1 MGDVLEYFCN
11 YCSKKTSGIVICLL
25 TENKKN
31 ERFEICLGAWCGS
44 KKTSGNVTCL
54 LTKIEK
60 DKMSREHRPAD
71 TMRSKMNRKKNSI
84 LFFENYQTI
93 YAFIAI
99 KR

>member
-71 TMRSKMNRKKNSI
+71 TMRSKMNQKKNNF
-84 LFFENYQTI
+84 LF
-93 YAFIAI
+93 
-99 KR
+99 